1 MQKPILYIEI
11 PYTLG
16 VPRQKPS
23 KVADE
28 PNASLFAKPAAP
40 GLLGQMGSVAC
51 AWVELGLK
59 SEKAPTLLKLRMV
72 VMRDFFS
79 RDMVLKSEDKRE

>member
-1 MQKPILYIEI
+1 M
-11 PYTLG
+11 
-16 VPRQKPS
+16 PRQKPS

-28 PNASLFAKPAAP
+28 PNASLLAKPAAP

-51 AWVELGLK
+51 AWVELGLS

-79 RDMVLKSEDKRE
+79 RDMVLKSEDNRE

>member
-1 MQKPILYIEI
+1 MEI

-23 KVADE
+23 KVGDE
-28 PNASLFAKPAAP
+28 PNASLWDKPAAP
-40 GLLGQMGSVAC
+40 GLVGQMGSVDC

-59 SEKAPTLLKLRMV
+59 SEKAPKLLKLRRV
-72 VMRDFFS
+72 VMRDFLS
-79 RDMVLKSEDKRE
+79 RDMVLKRENKRGKI